1 MKLLE
6 LLDKA
11 AASISDG
18 DMVDVIIRRV
28 SIEVHLGGRHVGLS
42 R

>member
-1 MKLLE
+1 MTPANVGTIKGPEQDMKHLE

-18 DMVDVIIRRV
+18 DMVDVMIR
-28 SIEVHLGGRHVGLS
+28 G
-42 R
+42 

>member
-1 MKLLE
+1 MTPANVGTIKGPEQDMEHLE

-18 DMVDVIIRRV
+18 DMVDVMIR
-28 SIEVHLGGRHVGLS
+28 G
-42 R
+42 